1 MTSSESITQSIQYI
15 EQHLREGLTIE
26 QLASVAGFSPY
37 YFCRLFALH
46 TGTPVMEYIR
56 RRRLAY
62 AVSELCEGKRILDV
76 AMDWGFESHTGFA
89 KAFRKVYGFSPD
101 EFRRR
106 VAPHRPGPPNPLS
119 RLTPEEP
126 TFCIHAFPMPFSSW
140 KTYYTQGV
148 EMVVSPIPH
157 IPPQCVSPRGK
168 HRNRLHMRV
177 GSNIVSSTGGKGMAL
192 FMDQFGNLTETGGSN
207 FVIYKDGVVYSPR
220 RRNILWGISLQTVKE
235 IVEEMGIP
243 FVEEDIMIYDAVNAD
258 EAWVTTTPYCL
269 APVSKFNGQIL
280 GDGTFPMFRK
290 VLDAWSKRVG
300 KDLWDE
306 IVNSEPIR
314 YR

>member
-1 MTSSESITQSIQYI
+1 MSELITYLNGEYVPVSQCKVSVMDVGVTS
-15 EQHLREGLTIE
+15 G
-26 QLASVAGFSPY
+26 ASVTDMVRTVNHEPFRLEEHVDRFFSAAKYAYLKIPHTKEEVCQISRRIVELNAEIYPECEFCICYYVTPGISYMYAGSAAP
-37 YFCRLFALH
+37 
-46 TGTPVMEYIR
+46 
-56 RRRLAY
+56 
-62 AVSELCEGKRILDV
+62 EG
-76 AMDWGFESHTGFA
+76 
-89 KAFRKVYGFSPD
+89 
-101 EFRRR
+101 
-106 VAPHRPGPPNPLS
+106 
-119 RLTPEEP
+119 PEEP
-126 TFCIHAFPMPFSSW
+126 TFCIHAFPMPSFLW
-140 KTYYTQGV
+140 KNYYTQGIDV
-148 EMVVSPIPH
+148 VVSPIPH

-177 GSNIVSSTGGKGMAL
+177 GGYIVSASGGRGMSL